1 MKKVALLSSFV
12 VTALLAGC
20 GGGGGGGSSPTA
32 QGSAPSNPTPT
43 TPQATAAVQ
52 TPNNL
57 AWNIAAPLTVV
68 LKDPSGNVIPA
79 AQVTCAANNATNL
92 TVAANC
98 SSVTGTRIGSHSIV
112 VSGGGVTADAA
123 ITVVPQQQALGMHA
137 STDNTGYSLIVTP
150 NQQVLG
156 WGANNGGVLG
166 QNNDQTTLQGVTL
179 PVTVL
184 NSAGSAPLTSIA
196 QVSSGDQAALA
207 LTTSGQVYEWG
218 SDSPIAGAREDG
230 AANNATYLPGLIS
243 NAANNGPL
251 SHIVQVSVGGN
262 NAAALADDGTVYTWG
277 DFTGQNNPQGGGTY
291 AQYPGQV
298 KTSSGV
304 LTNVVRISA
313 GTGFTLALTSEGQVY
328 AWGYNG
334 NAGSNVGGPIPT
346 SSNANGETYAATPIT
361 RADNGQPLTNIV
373 AISAGYFVSLAL
385 DSSGHVWAW
394 GDNTNGEL
402 GQGNNNAVTGAVE
415 VQGPLGTSGPLS
427 KITMVAA
434 GEAHGLAMDAS
445 GNLWSWGYS
454 QDGQLGDGPNHPR
467 VNSSSLPAAVV
478 STTGNGQLT
487 GATAIAAGY
496 ANSFA
501 LMPDGSI
508 LAWGIT
514 IDGTTGQ
521 GGTLGSGGQVP
532 GQALYLY
539 VPTPVMNQ
547 AGTGNLSIA
556 PLAAYQNLTKLGI
569 FSVVPG

>member
-12 VTALLAGC
+12 VAALLAGC
-20 GGGGGGGSSPTA
+20 GGGGGGGGGGSSPTA
-32 QGSAPSNPTPT
+32 QGPAPSNPAPT

-57 AWNIAAPLTVV
+57 AWNIATPLTVV

-92 TVAANC
+92 TVATNC
-98 SSVTGTRIGSHSIV
+98 SSVTGTRLGSHSIV
-112 VSGGGVTADAA
+112 VSGDGVTADAA

-150 NQQVLG
+150 NQQVLA

-179 PVTVL
+179 PVPVL
-184 NSAGSAPLTSIA
+184 NSAGNGPLANIA
-196 QVSSGDQAALA
+196 QVSPGDHAALA
-207 LTTSGQVYEWG
+207 LTTAGQVYEWG
-218 SDSPIAGAREDG
+218 GESSIAGARVDG
-230 AANNATYLPGLIS
+230 ATGNATYLPGLIS

-251 SHIVQVSVGGN
+251 NHIVQVSVGSAGGGD
-262 NAAALADDGTVYTWG
+262 NAAALSDDGSVYTWG
-277 DFTGQNNPQGGGTY
+277 VFTGQNNPQGGGTSS
-291 AQYPGQV
+291 QYPAQV

-313 GTGFTLALTSEGQVY
+313 GDGFTLALTSGGEVY
-328 AWGYNG
+328 AWGYTG
-334 NAGSNVGGPIPT
+334 TGIGGPIPT
-346 SSNANGETYAATPIT
+346 ASNANGETYAATPIT
-361 RADNGQPLTNIV
+361 RADNGQPLSNIV
-373 AISAGYFVSLAL
+373 AISAGQFVSLAL

-394 GDNTNGEL
+394 GSNQYGAL
-402 GQGNNNAVTGAVE
+402 GQGNSTAFTGAVE

-427 KITMVAA
+427 NIKMVAA
-434 GEAHGLAMDAS
+434 GEEHCLAIDAS
-445 GNLWSWGYS
+445 GNVWSWGLGEN
-454 QDGQLGDGPNHPR
+454 GQLGDGPNNPR
-467 VNSSSLPAAVV
+467 GSSSDLPAVV
-478 STTGNGQLT
+478 VNTAGTGQLT

-501 LMPDGSI
+501 LMPDGTI

-532 GQALYLY
+532 GQALNLY
-539 VPTPVMNQ
+539 VPTPVMNP
-547 AGTGNLSIA
+547 AGTGSLSIA
-556 PLAAYQNLTKLGI
+556 PLSAYQNLTKLGV
-569 FSVVPG
+569 F